1 MLLAAFSAETWT
13 STAAVAAV
21 TLLLLVR
28 LRNRRRRASITK
40 ATGEAVPNGRDLR
53 QRDLAT
59 TSAARTAERQ
69 LVEQYE
75 FAREIEARLDVK
87 RALLEQLLQDADER
101 IARLEA
107 LEQAG
112 KRSDSADSRA

>member
-1 MLLAAFSAETWT
+1 MLIAAFTPEAWT
-13 STAAVAAV
+13 SAGAVAVV

-28 LRNRRRRASITK
+28 LRNRRRNLNGASAAASRASGSRQAGIS
-40 ATGEAVPNGRDLR
+40 AT
-53 QRDLAT
+53 LAT
-59 TSAARTAERQ
+59 RPAERQ
-69 LVEQYE
+69 LVEHYE

-107 LEQAG
+107 LEQ
-112 KRSDSADSRA
+112 SANRAAAAESQA

>member
-1 MLLAAFSAETWT
+1 MLLAAFTPETWT
-13 STAAVAAV
+13 SAAAVAAV

-28 LRNRRRRASITK
+28 LRNRRRSADSVSALRDAAHRHSGSRYADVS
-40 ATGEAVPNGRDLR
+40 ATP
-53 QRDLAT
+53 T
-59 TSAARTAERQ
+59 TRSTERQ

-107 LEQAG
+107 LEQAAN
-112 KRSDSADSRA
+112 RSASTESQA

>member
-1 MLLAAFSAETWT
+1 MLLAAFSPETWT
-13 STAAVAAV
+13 SAAAVAAV

-28 LRNRRRRASITK
+28 LRNRRRSANSASTPRDAAHEHSGFRRPNSS
-40 ATGEAVPNGRDLR
+40 ATP
-53 QRDLAT
+53 AT
-59 TSAARTAERQ
+59 RSTERQ

-87 RALLEQLLQDADER
+87 RALLEQLIQDADER

-107 LEQAG
+107 LEQAANQ
-112 KRSDSADSRA
+112 SASTESQV